1 LHQNKVIRQQIPNNF
16 QSKYQQKFTGNNY
29 TDRRA
34 ENIGTIKSFCHA
46 QPLDIKQFKY
56 EGS

>member
-1 LHQNKVIRQQIPNNF
+1 LHQNKVIKQQIPNNF
-16 QSKYQQKFTGNNY
+16 QQKFTGNNY